1 MGGEVGVPYLVQA
14 HRRKRPALEQRPVY
28 PLPTRPEMPFLGQER
43 FVEVSAAADA
53 AHDLRDGN
61 ALHPEMGLSH
71 RPELSPDLLEGEQFV
86 GARVPPQ
93 ESSHAA

>member
-1 MGGEVGVPYLVQA
+1 MLYGLTGENAPPWRSTLAQ
-14 HRRKRPALEQRPVY
+14 HPAY
-28 PLPTRPEMPFLGQER
+28 PLPALPEVPLLGQER
-43 FVEVSAAADA
+43 PVEVSVAADA